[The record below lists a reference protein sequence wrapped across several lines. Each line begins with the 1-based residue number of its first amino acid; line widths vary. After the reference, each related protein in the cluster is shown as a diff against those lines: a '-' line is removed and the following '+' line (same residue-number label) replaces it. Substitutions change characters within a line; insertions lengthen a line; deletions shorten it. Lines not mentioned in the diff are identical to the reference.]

1 MQQNGGLIN
10 GEKSD
15 VLGGRKGIP
24 EMKWDNAILWGSL
37 NGRVFSWELIFP
49 KLQYLWNLLLLQEG
63 IHEKIQGGEIKNCL
77 SIMPCDTFVLLWP
90 RLWLWICQ
98 SRVTVFLSWEIILLL
113 WLNERVWRQK
123 LLRQY
128 WTNSKN
134 CLSTLSANLCL
145 LAAITDDM
153 SKFFLHQRER
163 EKDDMW
169 LPLEWDIVV
178 V

>member
-63 IHEKIQGGEIKNCL
+63 IHEKIQGGEIKNVTPLCFYDQDYD
-77 SIMPCDTFVLLWP
+77 SEFANQELL
-90 RLWLWICQ
+90 
-98 SRVTVFLSWEIILLL
+98 
-113 WLNERVWRQK
+113 
-123 LLRQY
+123 
-128 WTNSKN
+128 
-134 CLSTLSANLCL
+134 
-145 LAAITDDM
+145 
-153 SKFFLHQRER
+153 FFFH
-163 EKDDMW
+163 EKSSSSFD
-169 LPLEWDIVV
+169 
-178 V
+178 